1 MSSGNVTLMHST
13 LLGGSSVSR
22 QARRLFFMLLASAL
36 ALRAELSP
44 EAYQQMQNGA
54 PEQLAIL
61 VTDVVKTPQADGLQV
76 NATAT
81 VIDVEHSASGLS
93 GGNLIT
99 LSYVQVPLRAGTV
112 GPAPVSVVVKGVT
125 YTAYLQ
131 GGPPPSTYLP
141 VAQGQSFII
150 QKDWP
155 TPTNVLPKGWVDSGK
170 KSIQITQN
178 GTQYF
183 VDVGAPVLHIPLLTA
198 GGPPVVLHYYQS
210 SADTPNVQVLVYVA
224 GTVASKDPTGA
235 PLTVERAVIIT
246 NPANVAVG
254 DALWAVNAPGVP
266 QPPQPIW
273 NWTADKLTVIN
284 LYEKTI
290 QTITLKPNK
299 K

>member
-1 MSSGNVTLMHST
+1 MHPT
-13 LLGGSSVSR
+13 LLGRSPVSR
-22 QARRLFFMLLASAL
+22 QARWLFFTLLASAL

-44 EAYQQMQNGA
+44 EAYQQLQNSA

-61 VTDVVKTPQADGLQV
+61 VTGVVKTPTATGIQV
-76 NATAT
+76 DATAT
-81 VIDVEHSASGLS
+81 VIDVERSATGLS

-99 LSYVQVPLRAGTV
+99 LSYLQVPLPAGAV
-112 GPAPVSVVVKGVT
+112 GPALVPLVIKGVT

-131 GGPPPSTYLP
+131 GGPPPSAYSP
-141 VAQGQSFII
+141 VAQGQSFIT

-155 TPTNVLPKGWVDSGK
+155 TPTNPLPKSWVDSGK

-183 VDVGAPVLHIPLLTA
+183 VDVGTPVLHIPLLTA

-210 SADTPNVQVLVYVA
+210 SADTPNVQVLVYRA
-224 GTVASKDPTGA
+224 GTVASKDPAGA
-235 PLTVERAVIIT
+235 PLTVDRAVIIT
-246 NPANVAVG
+246 NPANLAVG
-254 DALWAVNAPGVP
+254 DALWAVNAPGAP
-266 QPPQPIW
+266 PPPQPIW